1 MGDNK
6 KLQLKLDLREVRGK
20 KVSSLRKQDI
30 IPGVVYGAGI
40 EPINVQV
47 GRNLLEKTYS
57 KAGKHAPVHIDID
70 SKKKI
75 VMIKEIEYDPVKH
88 RINHFGFHSVKMSDP
103 VVAEVPVRLVGE
115 EDSEAKKSGLVILQA
130 LDKIEVKALPMDL
143 PEVVEVSVIDLKEA
157 GERITL
163 ASANLPNGVEFV
175 EHDDGHA
182 DDEDKQSVTD
192 LMVASVWEPSAIA
205 AANEAAAGD
214 AEDESEVEAENGGEG
229 ESSDAKEE
237 KAEPKEEN
245 SEEK

>member
-6 KLQLKLDLREVRGK
+6 KLQLKLNLREVRGK

-47 GRNLLEKTYS
+47 GRNLLEKTYV
-57 KAGKHAPVHIDID
+57 KAGKHAPVHLDIE

-75 VMIKEIEYDPVKH
+75 AMIKEIEYDPVKH
-88 RINHFGFHSVKMSDP
+88 RINHFGFHAVKMSDP

-143 PEVVEVSVIDLKEA
+143 PEVVEIYVTNIKEA
-157 GERITL
+157 GEKITL
-163 ASANLPNGVEFV
+163 ASAKLPTGVEFV
-175 EHDDGHA
+175 EHDDGHN

-214 AEDESEVEAENGGEG
+214 AEDESEVEAENGGEDSEG
-229 ESSDAKEE
+229 KKESASEEKTEE
-237 KAEPKEEN
+237 KAE
-245 SEEK
+245 